1 MKVLMI
7 RGSVL
12 VGRGDR
18 ISRGGVEIMANN
30 HRESL
35 ADPLRRHDPHDR
47 CRALDLDDPE
57 LKLS

>member
-1 MKVLMI
+1 MKVLMV
-7 RGSVL
+7 RRSVL

-18 ISRGGVEIMANN
+18 SRGGVEVMAND
-30 HRESL
+30 HREPL